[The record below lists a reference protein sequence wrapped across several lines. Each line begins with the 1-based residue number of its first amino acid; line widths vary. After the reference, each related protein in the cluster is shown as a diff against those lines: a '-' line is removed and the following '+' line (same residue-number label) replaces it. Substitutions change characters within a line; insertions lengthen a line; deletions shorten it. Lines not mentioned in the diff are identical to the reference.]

1 MSKSVGASD
10 ARSALT
16 AVEYSRQQVIAEIDM
31 PRWYW
36 LGLAAGWIGIGVV
49 ADVGPGWLFAAATLA
64 FGATHAAVAQNVL
77 SGRRRSS
84 ALSVRAELVGT
95 RVPALVIGLLVG
107 LSRAHRRGGVVDRCR
122 RCGPPGHDR
131 RCHGG
136 DRGRPRRSGADGRS
150 APAGAAQR
158 RAMTCRAAVRRTHPP
173 EHATVDRRPAWPP
186 PTGSTSRSSA
196 TAWDFPIRHCP
207 SSSRPWKAPATS
219 GSSARWRTGDAGF
232 MCA

>member
-1 MSKSVGASD
+1 MSKSVGARD

-36 LGLAAGWIGIGVV
+36 LGLAAGWIGIGVI

-107 LSRAHRRGGVVDRCR
+107 LSVLTVVAALLIDA
-122 RCGPPGHDR
+122 D
-131 RCHGG
+131 
-136 DRGRPRRSGADGRS
+136 GADH
-150 APAGAAQR
+150 PATIAGVMAAI
-158 RAMTCRAAVRRTHPP
+158 AVALGGPELMAAVRRR
-173 EHATVDRRPAWPP
+173 ALRNA
-186 PTGSTSRSSA
+186 
-196 TAWDFPIRHCP
+196 
-207 SSSRPWKAPATS
+207 
-219 GSSARWRTGDAGF
+219 AR
-232 MCA
+232 

>member
-36 LGLAAGWIGIGVV
+36 LGLAAGWIGISVI

-107 LSRAHRRGGVVDRCR
+107 LSVLTVVAALLIDA
-122 RCGPPGHDR
+122 D
-131 RCHGG
+131 
-136 DRGRPRRSGADGRS
+136 GADH
-150 APAGAAQR
+150 PATIAGVMAAIAVALGGPELMAEVRR
-158 RAMTCRAAVRRTHPP
+158 RALRNAAR
-173 EHATVDRRPAWPP
+173 
-186 PTGSTSRSSA
+186 
-196 TAWDFPIRHCP
+196 
-207 SSSRPWKAPATS
+207 
-219 GSSARWRTGDAGF
+219 
-232 MCA
+232 